1 MYIKEIELNNF
12 RIYKGVN
19 RISLMPK
26 DDKNIVI
33 VSGQN
38 GFAVGLVVVKED
50 KLNRYKIA
58 C

>member
-19 RISLMPK
+19 RISLTPK
-26 DDKNIVI
+26 DKKNIVI

-38 GFAVGLVVVKED
+38 GLQKFDKIVKTME
-50 KLNRYKIA
+50 KRIT
-58 C
+58 